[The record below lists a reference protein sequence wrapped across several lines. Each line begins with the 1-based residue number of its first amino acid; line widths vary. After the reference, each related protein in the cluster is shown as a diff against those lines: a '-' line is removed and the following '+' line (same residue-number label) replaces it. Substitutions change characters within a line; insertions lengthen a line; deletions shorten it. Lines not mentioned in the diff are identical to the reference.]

1 MRAGAVARSFDDT
14 RIIGTYPRRLEGSRV
29 IFTSRSSGG
38 RAGTVRD
45 TVTWEVRVHVADEI
59 RYPADPQTVFEMLCD
74 REFQERKCRATGAL
88 EYSVD
93 VVRHGDGSATITT
106 RRTMPTDSFPDF
118 VRSFVGESVQ
128 LVEVD
133 TWQPAADDGTRAGT
147 LSVEIAGTPVQM
159 SASLLLAPEGGE
171 RRPGTVQHVD
181 GELKVKVPLVGGK
194 IEKAAEPAIRM
205 AIRTEA
211 RVGQDWLGG

>member
-1 MRAGAVARSFDDT
+1 M
-14 RIIGTYPRRLEGSRV
+14 
-29 IFTSRSSGG
+29 
-38 RAGTVRD
+38 
-45 TVTWEVRVHVADEI
+45 HVADEI
-59 RYPADPQTVFEMLCD
+59 RYPADPETVFEMLCD

-88 EYSVD
+88 DFSVD
-93 VVRHGDGSATITT
+93 VVLHGDGSATITT
-106 RRTMPTDSFPDF
+106 KRTMPTDSFPDF

-133 TWQPAADDGTRAGT
+133 TWQPAAADGTRAGT

-159 SASLLLAPEGGE
+159 SAAMRLSPEGGE
-171 RRPGTVQHVD
+171 RRPGTVQSVD